1 MSSGNE
7 NIHIYNTT
15 RFLMC
20 PFQIVEEKRDGSALV
35 EDKVQP
41 SNLSVESNT
50 DCIENENISLV
61 DNQDDGITVEVAV
74 HDNSDD
80 NQSKIP
86 STVSVR
92 NDSGKFMKIPCL
104 LLRKY
109 LTEFNSPTIGL
120 QSNF

>member
-1 MSSGNE
+1 
-7 NIHIYNTT
+7 
-15 RFLMC
+15 MC
-20 PFQIVEEKRDGSALV
+20 PFQIVEEKNDGSTLV

-41 SNLSVESNT
+41 ANLSVEPNT

-86 STVSVR
+86 STASVR
-92 NDSGKFMKIPCL
+92 NDSGKFMKIHCL
-104 LLRKY
+104 LLENIFPVDR
-109 LTEFNSPTIGL
+109 NSNTV
-120 QSNF
+120 

>member
-7 NIHIYNTT
+7 NIHIYNTP
-15 RFLMC
+15 RFLMY
-20 PFQIVEEKRDGSALV
+20 PFQIVEEKKDGSALV

-41 SNLSVESNT
+41 ANLSVESNT

-61 DNQDDGITVEVAV
+61 DNQDDVITVEVAV

-86 STVSVR
+86 STASVR
-92 NDSGKFMKIPCL
+92 NDSGKFMKIHCL
-104 LLRKY
+104 LIKNIFIRH
-109 LTEFNSPTIGL
+109 
-120 QSNF
+120 SNQL